1 MFFLFRLLMLARFFR
16 RRRTPLPRRV
26 WWPLIREDRRVLDR
40 LGVLAPLVSEPEGWG
55 WITVSESV
63 EALEYLRS
71 FVKLM
76 QRVLSETSPL
86 TSLAPTDWPNQV
98 CVDELVLLA
107 GAGDYAFFAL
117 RYADGEVVE
126 AIAFGHLGPRHPWTP
141 IDLDALLSE

>member
-1 MFFLFRLLMLARFFR
+1 M
-16 RRRTPLPRRV
+16 
-26 WWPLIREDRRVLDR
+26 
-40 LGVLAPLVSEPEGWG
+40 SEPGGWG

-98 CVDELVLLA
+98 CVDDLVLLA
-107 GAGDYAFFAL
+107 GAGDYAFFTL